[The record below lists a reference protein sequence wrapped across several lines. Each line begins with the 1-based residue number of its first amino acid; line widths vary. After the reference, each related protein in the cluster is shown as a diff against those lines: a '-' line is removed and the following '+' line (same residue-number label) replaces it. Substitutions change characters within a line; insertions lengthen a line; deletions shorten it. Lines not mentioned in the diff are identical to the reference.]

1 MLFCL
6 YGFELLVLLEWLV
19 NFFLRNILVCFVFFL
34 IKVIF
39 DLDLFV
45 EVGIGFFFLC
55 LGLDN
60 ILVLDFYKVYILK
73 FIKVSIYINWCF
85 EMKLKYVLSWNKIL
99 SIYVLYFF
107 LEMVWFFINFCFEN
121 WLKRI

>member
-55 LGLDN
+55 LGLDI
-60 ILVLDFYKVYILK
+60 ILVLNFYKVYILK
-73 FIKVSIYINWCF
+73 FIKLSIYIN
-85 EMKLKYVLSWNKIL
+85 
-99 SIYVLYFF
+99 
-107 LEMVWFFINFCFEN
+107 
-121 WLKRI
+121 

>member
-6 YGFELLVLLEWLV
+6 YCFELLVLLEWLV

-73 FIKVSIYINWCF
+73 FIKLSIYIN
-85 EMKLKYVLSWNKIL
+85 
-99 SIYVLYFF
+99 
-107 LEMVWFFINFCFEN
+107 
-121 WLKRI
+121 